1 LNVKA
6 NGEIISTIALSGGAT
21 VFAPLKNVQR
31 CKIRCHTDLFGAIY
45 LEQQTITIAIRKAR
59 RTLLAHQ
66 NIRSA
71 ISLTAIRLLLG
82 FVNPRCAPD
91 HAASQP
97 GATTSMNSITSKS
110 KIRARFRRLDAML
123 FGAAVGLSIT
133 ASALAADIVTLRV
146 GDQKGGNRSLL
157 EIAGLAKD
165 LPYRI
170 EWSEFPAAA
179 PILEAL
185 NAGALDVG
193 YTGDLAF
200 LTVYAAGAPIKA
212 IGGTRADART
222 QAILVRE
229 DSPIRTAADLRGKR
243 LAGSRGGWGQFLID
257 ATLEKAGYKID
268 DATFAPL
275 GPVDAKIALVAGS
288 IDGWAVWEPYVSYA
302 TLKDHARIIADGEGL
317 TPTVT
322 FLVASDQAIATKRAA
337 VQDLVQRLNKA
348 RLWSLD
354 HLSEYAKST
363 AELTKL
369 PEDVLLSAYTAQRT
383 SPIVIDGSIVRKVQE
398 ASDRATRYG
407 ILSKTL
413 DVNKAVDRSFTA
425 ASAESN

>member
-1 LNVKA
+1 MNKLRIK
-6 NGEIISTIALSGGAT
+6 SGTRAR
-21 VFAPLKNVQR
+21 LR
-31 CKIRCHTDLFGAIY
+31 HLHTTLFGVA
-45 LEQQTITIAIRKAR
+45 LG
-59 RTLLAHQ
+59 LA
-66 NIRSA
+66 
-71 ISLTAIRLLLG
+71 
-82 FVNPRCAPD
+82 
-91 HAASQP
+91 
-97 GATTSMNSITSKS
+97 M
-110 KIRARFRRLDAML
+110 
-123 FGAAVGLSIT
+123 T
-133 ASALAADIVTLRV
+133 ASALAAEPVTLRV

-165 LPYRI
+165 LPKKI

-222 QAILVRE
+222 QAILVRK
-229 DSPIRTAADLRGKR
+229 DSPIKTAADLKGKR
-243 LAGSRGGWGQFLID
+243 LAGTRGGWGQFLIE
-257 ATLEKAGYKID
+257 ATLEKAGHKVD
-268 DATFAPL
+268 DATFAAL

-302 TLKDHARIIADGEGL
+302 TLKDNARIVADGEGL
-317 TPTVT
+317 APTLPFV
-322 FLVASDQAIATKRAA
+322 VASDQAIASKRVA

-354 HLSEYAKST
+354 HLSDYARST

-383 SPIVIDGSIVRKVQE
+383 SPIAIDETVVKEVQE
-398 ASDRATRYG
+398 
-407 ILSKTL
+407 
-413 DVNKAVDRSFTA
+413 
-425 ASAESN
+425 

>member
-1 LNVKA
+1 MNTIILNSETRA
-6 NGEIISTIALSGGAT
+6 RLRNFGAT
-21 VFAPLKNVQR
+21 
-31 CKIRCHTDLFGAIY
+31 
-45 LEQQTITIAIRKAR
+45 
-59 RTLLAHQ
+59 
-66 NIRSA
+66 
-71 ISLTAIRLLLG
+71 
-82 FVNPRCAPD
+82 
-91 HAASQP
+91 
-97 GATTSMNSITSKS
+97 
-110 KIRARFRRLDAML
+110 L
-123 FGAAVGLSIT
+123 FGAALGFAIT
-133 ASALAADIVTLRV
+133 ASALAADTVTLRV

-165 LPYRI
+165 LPYKI

-179 PILEAL
+179 PVLEAL

-222 QAILVRE
+222 QAILVRQ
-229 DSPIRTAADLRGKR
+229 DSPIRTAADLKGKR
-243 LAGSRGGWGQFLID
+243 LAGTRGGWGQFLIE
-257 ATLEKAGYKID
+257 ATLEKAGHKLD

-302 TLKDHARIIADGEGL
+302 TLKDNARIVADGECL
-317 TPTVT
+317 TPTIT

-369 PEDVLLSAYTAQRT
+369 PVDVMLSAYTAQRT
-383 SPIVIDGSIVRKVQE
+383 GPIVIDAGIVKEIQE
-398 ASDRATRYG
+398 ASDRATRFG
-407 ILSKTL
+407 ILAKTL
-413 DVNKAVDRSFTA
+413 DVSKAVDPSFTG
-425 ASAESN
+425 ASVESN

>member
-1 LNVKA
+1 MKTVQSESKPRTRLRN
-6 NGEIISTIALSGGAT
+6 LGAT
-21 VFAPLKNVQR
+21 
-31 CKIRCHTDLFGAIY
+31 LF
-45 LEQQTITIAIRKAR
+45 
-59 RTLLAHQ
+59 
-66 NIRSA
+66 S
-71 ISLTAIRLLLG
+71 
-82 FVNPRCAPD
+82 V
-91 HAASQP
+91 
-97 GATTSMNSITSKS
+97 
-110 KIRARFRRLDAML
+110 
-123 FGAAVGLSIT
+123 AVGFAMT
-133 ASALAADIVTLRV
+133 ASAMAADTITLRV

-165 LPYRI
+165 LPYKI

-193 YTGDLAF
+193 YTGELAF

-222 QAILVRE
+222 QAILVRN
-229 DSPIRTAADLRGKR
+229 DSPIKSAADLKGKR
-243 LAGSRGGWGQFLID
+243 LAGTRGGWGQFLID
-257 ATLEKAGYKID
+257 ATLEKSGSKIE

-302 TLKDHARIIADGEGL
+302 TLKDNARIVATGEGL
-317 TPTVT
+317 TPTIT
-322 FLVASDQAIATKRAA
+322 FIVASDAAIASKRAA
-337 VQDLVQRLNKA
+337 VQDLVQRLNRA

-354 HLSEYAKST
+354 HLAEYAKST
-363 AELTKL
+363 ADLTKL

-383 SPIVIDGSIVRKVQE
+383 APIAIDENIVREVQE

-407 ILSKTL
+407 ILTKKL
-413 DVNKAVDRSFTA
+413 DVGKAVDRSFTA
-425 ASAESN
+425 AANSN

>member
-1 LNVKA
+1 MTGMNTVHSESKA
-6 NGEIISTIALSGGAT
+6 RARIRSLGA
-21 VFAPLKNVQR
+21 A
-31 CKIRCHTDLFGAIY
+31 LFG
-45 LEQQTITIAIRKAR
+45 
-59 RTLLAHQ
+59 
-66 NIRSA
+66 
-71 ISLTAIRLLLG
+71 
-82 FVNPRCAPD
+82 V
-91 HAASQP
+91 
-97 GATTSMNSITSKS
+97 
-110 KIRARFRRLDAML
+110 
-123 FGAAVGLSIT
+123 AVGIAMT
-133 ASALAADIVTLRV
+133 ASAMAADTITLRV

-165 LPYRI
+165 LPYKI

-200 LTVYAAGAPIKA
+200 LSVYAAGAPIKA

-222 QAILVRE
+222 QAILVRQ
-229 DSPIRTAADLRGKR
+229 DSPIKSAADLKGKR
-243 LAGSRGGWGQFLID
+243 LAGTRGGWGQFLID
-257 ATLEKAGYKID
+257 AILENSGNRIE

-302 TLKDHARIIADGEGL
+302 TLKDNARIVANGEGL
-317 TPTVT
+317 TPTIT
-322 FLVASDQAIATKRAA
+322 FIVASDAAIATKRDA

-354 HLSEYAKST
+354 HLADYARST
-363 AELTKL
+363 AELTRL
-369 PEDVLLSAYTAQRT
+369 PEDVLLSAYTSQRT
-383 SPIVIDGSIVRKVQE
+383 SPIAIDETVVKEVQE

-407 ILSKTL
+407 ILSKKL
-413 DVNKAVDRSFTA
+413 DVGKAVDRSFTA
-425 ASAESN
+425 AANLN

>member
-1 LNVKA
+1 MSMTKVKP
-6 NGEIISTIALSGGAT
+6 ESRIRTRLRIVGAT
-21 VFAPLKNVQR
+21 
-31 CKIRCHTDLFGAIY
+31 LFG
-45 LEQQTITIAIRKAR
+45 
-59 RTLLAHQ
+59 
-66 NIRSA
+66 
-71 ISLTAIRLLLG
+71 
-82 FVNPRCAPD
+82 V
-91 HAASQP
+91 
-97 GATTSMNSITSKS
+97 
-110 KIRARFRRLDAML
+110 
-123 FGAAVGLSIT
+123 AVGFAIT
-133 ASALAADIVTLRV
+133 ASALAADTVTLRV

-165 LPYRI
+165 LPYKI

-222 QAILVRE
+222 QAILVRK
-229 DSPIRTAADLRGKR
+229 DSPIKSAADLKGKR
-243 LAGSRGGWGQFLID
+243 LAGTRGGWGQFLID
-257 ATLEKAGYKID
+257 ATLEKTGYKTG

-302 TLKDHARIIADGEGL
+302 TLKDDARIVADGEGL
-317 TPTVT
+317 TPTIT
-322 FLVASDQAIATKRAA
+322 FIVASDQAIATKRAA

-383 SPIVIDGSIVRKVQE
+383 SPIVIDASIVKEVQE

-407 ILSKTL
+407 ILGKTL
-413 DVNKAVDRSFTA
+413 DVGKAVDRSFTA
-425 ASAESN
+425 AQAGSN

>member
-1 LNVKA
+1 MKTVQSESKPRTRLRN
-6 NGEIISTIALSGGAT
+6 LGAT
-21 VFAPLKNVQR
+21 
-31 CKIRCHTDLFGAIY
+31 LF
-45 LEQQTITIAIRKAR
+45 
-59 RTLLAHQ
+59 
-66 NIRSA
+66 S
-71 ISLTAIRLLLG
+71 
-82 FVNPRCAPD
+82 V
-91 HAASQP
+91 
-97 GATTSMNSITSKS
+97 
-110 KIRARFRRLDAML
+110 
-123 FGAAVGLSIT
+123 AVGFAMT
-133 ASALAADIVTLRV
+133 ASAMAADTITLRV

-165 LPYRI
+165 LPYKI

-193 YTGDLAF
+193 YTGELAF

-222 QAILVRE
+222 QAILVRN
-229 DSPIRTAADLRGKR
+229 DSPIKSAADLKGKR
-243 LAGSRGGWGQFLID
+243 LAGTRGGWGQFLID
-257 ATLEKAGYKID
+257 ATLEKSGSKIE

-302 TLKDHARIIADGEGL
+302 TLKDNARIVATGEGL
-317 TPTVT
+317 TPTIT
-322 FLVASDQAIATKRAA
+322 FIVASDAAIASKRAA
-337 VQDLVQRLNKA
+337 VQDLVQRLNRA

-354 HLSEYAKST
+354 HLAEYAKST
-363 AELTKL
+363 ADLTKL

-383 SPIVIDGSIVRKVQE
+383 APIAIDENIVREVQE

-407 ILSKTL
+407 ILTKKL
-413 DVNKAVDRSFTA
+413 DVGKAVDRSFTA
-425 ASAESN
+425 AATSN

>member
-1 LNVKA
+1 MRAKT
-6 NGEIISTIALSGGAT
+6 S
-21 VFAPLKNVQR
+21 
-31 CKIRCHTDLFGAIY
+31 
-45 LEQQTITIAIRKAR
+45 
-59 RTLLAHQ
+59 RTP
-66 NIRSA
+66 NRSM
-71 ISLTAIRLLLG
+71 
-82 FVNPRCAPD
+82 
-91 HAASQP
+91 
-97 GATTSMNSITSKS
+97 TSMNSIPSKS
-110 KIRARFRRLDAML
+110 KSRARLHIVGAAL
-123 FGAAVGLSIT
+123 FGAAASFAIT
-133 ASALAADIVTLRV
+133 TSALAAEIVTLHV

-157 EIAGLAKD
+157 EIAGLARD
-165 LPYRI
+165 LPYKI

-212 IGGTRADART
+212 IGGTRANART

-229 DSPIRTAADLRGKR
+229 DSPIKTAADLRGKR

-257 ATLEKAGYKID
+257 ATLEKAGYKIE

-302 TLKDHARIIADGEGL
+302 TLRDHARIIADGEGL

-322 FLVASDQAIATKRAA
+322 FLVATDQAIATKRAA

-354 HLSEYAKST
+354 HLPEYAKST

-369 PEDVLLSAYTAQRT
+369 PEDVLLTAYTAQRT
-383 SPIVIDGSIVRKVQE
+383 SPIVIDGNIVREVQA

-407 ILSKTL
+407 ILARTI
-413 DVNKAVDRSFTA
+413 DVNRAVDRSFTA
-425 ASAESN
+425 TSAESN

>member
-1 LNVKA
+1 MKWFLRFNKA
-6 NGEIISTIALSGGAT
+6 
-21 VFAPLKNVQR
+21 Q
-31 CKIRCHTDLFGAIY
+31 
-45 LEQQTITIAIRKAR
+45 
-59 RTLLAHQ
+59 
-66 NIRSA
+66 
-71 ISLTAIRLLLG
+71 
-82 FVNPRCAPD
+82 
-91 HAASQP
+91 AASNRCDLADVRMNRRRAADTFHRQP
-97 GATTSMNSITSKS
+97 RRETIIAGALGYSVSHFIDCEQPV
-110 KIRARFRRLDAML
+110 RRLDASLIAPCNAADQTGKTASMNPGIRPDSKSRTRLRGIGAAL
-123 FGAAVGLSIT
+123 FGAALGFAMT
-133 ASALAADIVTLRV
+133 AALAADTVTLRV

-165 LPYRI
+165 LPYKI

-212 IGGTRADART
+212 IGGTRSDART
-222 QAILVRE
+222 QAILVRR
-229 DSPIRTAADLRGKR
+229 DSPIRTAADLKGKR
-243 LAGSRGGWGQFLID
+243 LAGTRGGWGQFLID
-257 ATLEKAGYKID
+257 ATLEKAGHKLD

-302 TLKDHARIIADGEGL
+302 TLKDDARVVADGEGL
-317 TPTVT
+317 TPTIT
-322 FLVASDQAIATKRAA
+322 FIVASDQAIATKRAA

-354 HLSEYAKST
+354 HLNEYARST

-369 PEDVLLSAYTAQRT
+369 PEDVLLAAYTAQRT
-383 SPIVIDGSIVRKVQE
+383 SPIVIDTGIVKEVQE
-398 ASDRATRYG
+398 ASDRATRFG

-413 DVNKAVDRSFTA
+413 DVGSTVDRSFTA
-425 ASAESN
+425 AAAGSN

>member
-1 LNVKA
+1 MNKLRIK
-6 NGEIISTIALSGGAT
+6 SGTRAR
-21 VFAPLKNVQR
+21 LR
-31 CKIRCHTDLFGAIY
+31 HLHTTLFGVA
-45 LEQQTITIAIRKAR
+45 LG
-59 RTLLAHQ
+59 LA
-66 NIRSA
+66 
-71 ISLTAIRLLLG
+71 
-82 FVNPRCAPD
+82 
-91 HAASQP
+91 
-97 GATTSMNSITSKS
+97 M
-110 KIRARFRRLDAML
+110 
-123 FGAAVGLSIT
+123 T
-133 ASALAADIVTLRV
+133 ASALAAEPVTLRV

-165 LPYRI
+165 LPYKI

-222 QAILVRE
+222 QAILVRQN
-229 DSPIRTAADLRGKR
+229 SPIKSAADLKGKR
-243 LAGSRGGWGQFLID
+243 LAGTRGGWGQFLID
-257 ATLEKAGYKID
+257 ATLERNGDKIE

-302 TLKDHARIIADGEGL
+302 TLKDNARVVADGEGL
-317 TPTVT
+317 TPTIT
-322 FLVASDQAIATKRAA
+322 FVVASDQAIANKRAA

-354 HLSEYAKST
+354 HLPDYARST
-363 AELTKL
+363 ADLTKL

-383 SPIVIDGSIVRKVQE
+383 SPIVIDAGIIKEVQE

-413 DVNKAVDRSFTA
+413 DVSKAVDRSFTA
-425 ASAESN
+425 ASAGSN